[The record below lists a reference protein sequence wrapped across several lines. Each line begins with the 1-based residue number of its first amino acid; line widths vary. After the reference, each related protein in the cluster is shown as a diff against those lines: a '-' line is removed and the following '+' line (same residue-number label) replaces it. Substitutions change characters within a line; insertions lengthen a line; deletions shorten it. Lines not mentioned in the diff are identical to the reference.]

1 MCSTDYVA
9 NATSIKHCRENQP
22 GRASPPAEVFVGG
35 YTRRV
40 TPVPIPNTVVKPAGP
55 MILLQRESR
64 SLPALNRS
72 PRGRKISGASFLRIA
87 NRKRLSLPQALKTQ
101 GGRDSTSSVE
111 ELP

>member
-22 GRASPPAEVFVGG
+22 GRASPPARVFVGA

-64 SLPALNRS
+64 SVPAFIKRT
-72 PRGRKISGASFLRIA
+72 PVRKDRGSFFPCPLDGFPA
-87 NRKRLSLPQALKTQ
+87 WAYALEFESHMGVTHV
-101 GGRDSTSSVE
+101 TA
-111 ELP
+111 